1 MLFPLGFLGIFLL
14 NNFLKET
21 YSSRKLELEESI
33 ENLLDKNVDVG
44 DYVGIRFLGIGATI
58 FSLLLSLSS
67 WAFIQ
72 SYTEKVVI
80 EDAKYIPIVYDNGFD
95 LIIAKA
101 DDNFPE
107 ESIEPTLE
115 QLSENLRK
123 GSRSGAN
130 VKIKIRKLEKISD
143 GVSKPVVI
151 GEVQKNVKMN

>member
-1 MLFPLGFLGIFLL
+1 MSFFELLENTPKIFGYFGVFLL
-14 NNFLKET
+14 IGTIIAFIFNFNFKF
-21 YSSRKLELEESI
+21 RI
-33 ENLLDKNVDVG
+33 V
-44 DYVGIRFLGIGATI
+44 GATI

-72 SYTEKVVI
+72 SYTENVKI
-80 EDAKYIPIVYDNGFD
+80 EGAKYVPVVYDNGFD

-101 DDNFPE
+101 EDDFPE
-107 ESIEPTLE
+107 DSIEPTLE

-130 VKIKIRKLEKISD
+130 VKIKIRKLEKISE

>member
-1 MLFPLGFLGIFLL
+1 MSFFELLENTPKIFGFLGIVLL
-14 NNFLKET
+14 CVTVIAFIFNFGFKF
-21 YSSRKLELEESI
+21 RI
-33 ENLLDKNVDVG
+33 
-44 DYVGIRFLGIGATI
+44 IGATI

-80 EDAKYIPIVYDNGFD
+80 ENARYVPIVYDNGFN

-107 ESIEPTLE
+107 ESIEPTLK

-123 GSRSGAN
+123 GNRSGAN

-143 GVSKPVVI
+143 DVSKPVVI
-151 GEVQKNVKMN
+151 GEVQKNIKMN

>member
-1 MLFPLGFLGIFLL
+1 MSFFELLENTPKIFGFLGIFL
-14 NNFLKET
+14 FICAIAAFIFDFVFK
-21 YSSRKLELEESI
+21 YRI
-33 ENLLDKNVDVG
+33 
-44 DYVGIRFLGIGATI
+44 IGATI

-72 SYTEKVVI
+72 SYTEKTVI
-80 EDAKYIPIVYDNGFD
+80 EDAKYVPIVYDNGFD

-101 DDNFPE
+101 DDDFPE
-107 ESIEPTLE
+107 VSIEPTLK

>member
-1 MLFPLGFLGIFLL
+1 MSFFELLENTPNIFGFLGIFLL
-14 NNFLKET
+14 CVTVVAFIFNFDFKF
-21 YSSRKLELEESI
+21 RI
-33 ENLLDKNVDVG
+33 
-44 DYVGIRFLGIGATI
+44 IGATI

-80 EDAKYIPIVYDNGFD
+80 EDAKYLPIVYDNGFD

-101 DDNFPE
+101 DDDFPE

-115 QLSENLRK
+115 QLSKNLSK

-130 VKIKIRKLEKISD
+130 VKIKIRKLEKVSN

>member
-1 MLFPLGFLGIFLL
+1 MSFFELLENTPKIFGFLGLFLL
-14 NNFLKET
+14 CVTVIAFIFNFGFKF
-21 YSSRKLELEESI
+21 RI
-33 ENLLDKNVDVG
+33 
-44 DYVGIRFLGIGATI
+44 IGATI
-58 FSLLLSLSS
+58 FSILLSLSS

-72 SYTEKVVI
+72 SYTEKVLI
-80 EDAKYIPIVYDNGFD
+80 EDAKYVPIVYDNGFD

-101 DDNFPE
+101 DDDFQE
-107 ESIEPTLE
+107 DSIEPTLE

>member
-1 MLFPLGFLGIFLL
+1 MSFFELLENTPRIFGLLGIFLFICTVASFIL
-14 NNFLKET
+14 NFGFKF
-21 YSSRKLELEESI
+21 RI
-33 ENLLDKNVDVG
+33 
-44 DYVGIRFLGIGATI
+44 IGATI

-72 SYTEKVVI
+72 SYTKNVVI
-80 EDAKYIPIVYDNGFD
+80 EGAKYVPIVYDNGFD

-101 DDNFPE
+101 DDDFLE

-115 QLSENLRK
+115 QLSQNLMK

-143 GVSKPVVI
+143 DVSKPVVI
-151 GEVQKNVKMN
+151 GEVQKNIKMN

>member
-1 MLFPLGFLGIFLL
+1 MSFFELLDNKPKIFEFIGIFLL
-14 NNFLKET
+14 IVTLIAFIFNFGFK
-21 YSSRKLELEESI
+21 YRI
-33 ENLLDKNVDVG
+33 
-44 DYVGIRFLGIGATI
+44 IGATI

-80 EDAKYIPIVYDNGFD
+80 EDAKYVPIVYDNGFD
-95 LIIAKA
+95 LVIAKVE
-101 DDNFPE
+101 DDFSE
-107 ESIEPTLE
+107 KYIEPTLE

-143 GVSKPVVI
+143 GVSKPVII
-151 GEVQKNVKMN
+151 GEVQKSVKMN

>member
-1 MLFPLGFLGIFLL
+1 MSFFELLENTPKIFGFLGIFLFICTALAFTL
-14 NNFLKET
+14 N
-21 YSSRKLELEESI
+21 YSFKFRI
-33 ENLLDKNVDVG
+33 
-44 DYVGIRFLGIGATI
+44 IGATI

-72 SYTEKVVI
+72 SYSEKVVI
-80 EDAKYIPIVYDNGFD
+80 ENAKYLPIVYDNGFD

>member
-1 MLFPLGFLGIFLL
+1 MSFFELLENTPKIFGFLGIFLL
-14 NNFLKET
+14 IVTVIAFIFNLGLKF
-21 YSSRKLELEESI
+21 RI
-33 ENLLDKNVDVG
+33 
-44 DYVGIRFLGIGATI
+44 IGATI

-72 SYTEKVVI
+72 SYTENVVI
-80 EDAKYIPIVYDNGFD
+80 EDAKYVPIVYDNGFD

-101 DDNFPE
+101 NDDFPE
-107 ESIEPTLE
+107 EFIVPTLE

-123 GSRSGAN
+123 GSRAGAN

-151 GEVQKNVKMN
+151 GEVQKNVTMN

>member
-1 MLFPLGFLGIFLL
+1 MSFFELLENTPKIFGFLGLFLL
-14 NNFLKET
+14 LVTVIAFIFNL
-21 YSSRKLELEESI
+21 SSKFRI
-33 ENLLDKNVDVG
+33 V
-44 DYVGIRFLGIGATI
+44 GATI

-72 SYTEKVVI
+72 SYSEKVVI
-80 EDAKYIPIVYDNGFD
+80 EGAKYLPIVYDNGFD

-101 DDNFPE
+101 EDEFPV

-130 VKIKIRKLEKISD
+130 VKIKIRKIEKISD

-151 GEVQKNVKMN
+151 GEVQKNVTMN